1 MDRPTGT
8 TRTGTAAAAVLTLAG
23 PTAIYLAAASVAA
36 AADGVPLGRVS
47 CFDPG
52 RWADTPVLRLCAAVA
67 MTIGATCFLFVV
79 PGLLAT
85 LAFMRRQGTRATA
98 HAWSL
103 AVNSAALILIFLLLR
118 NTCGVN
124 RFSMTVAW
132 LVWSGVLFRLAWRP
146 GESGA
151 VLGSAARRYGGGL
164 LIGLAAAVVAGGVF
178 FPEQF
183 LQCFSEDG
191 TETYELARSL
201 REHFLPQWELET
213 WDAIPGGRMGTVVV
227 NPSLI
232 NSYWTCGLQILLGDG
247 ELATR
252 LPYWIWSL
260 AIFAVAYRIA
270 RPGGRSLPAAG
281 LIGLTMFLGSL
292 LFTFY
297 VGYNPYMADLANPG
311 VPDAMFTLLLL
322 LSLDCL
328 RHNDRWGWAVTMT
341 LASLVLYAGAVLTV
355 LTLAAI
361 WWWRPISPKECLRW
375 ALTAGPMLVA
385 AAACYLCYGWLDG
398 SLPYWIDTLDIEYV
412 NDYLAGGSRWK
423 SGPLFAGYFLL
434 GCGVIPAWG
443 LIRAFRADPWQRTV
457 ATAALLYLLVVLGS
471 GFKNLHYLGPLLPV
485 PVVLLLVSV
494 GCVKRTTSNALRCV
508 ARTLP
513 GYTSAAAALVIC
525 IIICWPADRQTYTLN
540 RQLGTHTTIA
550 TDDYL
555 TAVQWARIRHDL
567 KSGGVMAFDCDQH
580 TWVAYADLDSDM
592 NKPRTLVL
600 TDDGPP
606 TPEYRPVDLPAADF
620 SHPTG
625 RLYTR
630 DPAWTERFLAQE
642 PLRPLER
649 YPLVFRPLADGPYS
663 PHNNTLEDVR
673 RLR

>member
-1 MDRPTGT
+1 M
-8 TRTGTAAAAVLTLAG
+8 LTLVG
-23 PTAIYLAAASVAA
+23 PLAIYLVAASVAA

-47 CFDPG
+47 CFDPDQ
-52 RWADTPVLRLCAAVA
+52 WAEASVVRLCAAAA
-67 MTIGATCFLFVV
+67 MTVGATCFLFVV

-85 LAFMRRQGTRATA
+85 LAFMRRQNTRTTA
-98 HAWSL
+98 YAWSL
-103 AVNSAALILIFLLLR
+103 AGKSAALILIFLLLR
-118 NTCGVN
+118 NTCGVD
-124 RFSMTVAW
+124 RLSMTVAW
-132 LVWSGVLFRLAWRP
+132 LVWSGVLFRAAWRP
-146 GESGA
+146 GESPT
-151 VLGSAARRYGGGL
+151 VLGSLARRYGGGL
-164 LIGLAAAVVAGGVF
+164 LVGLAVAVVAGGVF

-213 WDAIPGGRMGTVVV
+213 WDPIPGGRIGTVVV

-260 AIFAVAYRIA
+260 AIFAVAYRIV
-270 RPGGRSLPAAG
+270 RPGGGSLAAAG

-311 VPDAMFTLLLL
+311 VPDAMFALLLL

-341 LASLVLYAGAVLTV
+341 LASLVLYAGVVLTV

-361 WWWRPISPKECLRW
+361 WWWRPISRKECLRW
-375 ALTAGPMLVA
+375 ALTVGTMLA
-385 AAACYLCYGWLDG
+385 ATAAFYLCYGWLDG
-398 SLPYWIDTLDIEYV
+398 SLPYWIETLDIEYV
-412 NDYLAGGSRWK
+412 NDYLAGGTRWK

-443 LIRAFRADPWQRTV
+443 LIRAFRGDPWQQTV
-457 ATAALLYLLVVLGS
+457 ATITLLYLLVVLGS
-471 GFKNLHYLGPLLPV
+471 GFKNLHYLGPLLPI
-485 PVVLLLVSV
+485 PVILLLVKV
-494 GCVKRTTSNALRCV
+494 NDE
-508 ARTLP
+508 ARMTNDEVRGLFVIRH
-513 GYTSAAAALVIC
+513 SCFVIFLVISLVVC
-525 IIICWPADRQTYTLN
+525 IFVCWPIARQTYTLN
-540 RQLGTHTTIA
+540 RRLGKHTTIA

-555 TAVQWARIRHDL
+555 TAVQWSRIRHDL
-567 KSGGVMAFDCDQH
+567 KSGGATAFDCDQH
-580 TWVAYADLDSDM
+580 TWVAYAELDPAM
-592 NKPRTLVL
+592 NDPRKLVL
-600 TDDGPP
+600 TESGPP
-606 TPEYRPVDLPAADF
+606 TPEYRPVDLPAGKF
-620 SHPTG
+620 SHTTA
-625 RLYTR
+625 RLYTS
-630 DPAWTERFLAQE
+630 DPAWSRRFLARE
-642 PLRPLER
+642 PLRPLQR